1 MSSEEDYDDFVYD
14 DEDDG
19 FDQDAMD
26 AGMFSALWALV
37 VQAS

>member
-19 FDQDAMD
+19 FEQDGMD
-26 AGMFSALWALV
+26 PGMF
-37 VQAS
+37 